1 MTDTPAALREAHHAD
16 VSGGWLR
23 PAVFGAMDGLVTN
36 IALIAGVG
44 GGGVSPRNVVLT
56 GAAGLVA
63 GAISMGLG
71 EYTSVRSANEQVA
84 AEVAKERRELER
96 HPEAE
101 ARELADAWVA
111 RGLPRE
117 LATQVAE
124 AVRANPEEALRV
136 HVREELGVDPDDQ
149 PSPWAAAIS
158 SFVCFS
164 IGALV
169 PLLPYLLGF
178 TSLWLA
184 LAVGGVGLFVAGAIV
199 ARFTNRALV
208 ACRSAAAAARRAGG
222 RRHLPDRRAD
232 RRRRRHRLRLEPS
245 SAGQQVVD
253 RAVDRPPPG
262 GQFLGLAGQRRAHLG
277 HVRPGQPGTPHRVPG
292 VAEVGAAEQPLH
304 RRRGQP
310 RLAEHEQR
318 LVRLVPLGQPQR
330 PGVRRAAP
338 VPRLPRRA
346 GELGGPGTRKSCQ
359 VLVAQLRQPAGR
371 IVQGAGGDVPISD
384 QRPAGT

>member
-44 GGGVSPRNVVLT
+44 GGGVSPRSVVLT
-56 GAAGLVA
+56 GTAGLVA

-199 ARFTNRALV
+199 ARFTNRAWW
-208 ACRSAAAAARRAGG
+208 RAG
-222 RRHLPDRRAD
+222 
-232 RRRRRHRLRLEPS
+232 
-245 SAGQQVVD
+245 
-253 RAVDRPPPG
+253 
-262 GQFLGLAGQRRAHLG
+262 
-277 HVRPGQPGTPHRVPG
+277 
-292 VAEVGAAEQPLH
+292 
-304 RRRGQP
+304 
-310 RLAEHEQR
+310 
-318 LVRLVPLGQPQR
+318 
-330 PGVRRAAP
+330 
-338 VPRLPRRA
+338 
-346 GELGGPGTRKSCQ
+346 
-359 VLVAQLRQPAGR
+359 LRQLLLGALAAGATYL
-371 IVQGAGGDVPISD
+371 IGALIGVGGI
-384 QRPAGT
+384 G